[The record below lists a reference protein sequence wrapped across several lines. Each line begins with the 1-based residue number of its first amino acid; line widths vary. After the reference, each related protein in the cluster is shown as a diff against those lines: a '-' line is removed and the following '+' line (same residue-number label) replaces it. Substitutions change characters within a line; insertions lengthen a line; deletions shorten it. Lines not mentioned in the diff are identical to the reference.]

1 MQGLQE
7 VRKHFGHRIKCV
19 HVAEQQRRS
28 SLLVRL
34 DLTKR
39 RGRTDRGREGAD
51 DGGEKG
57 PKTFSSS
64 SSCTPSLLFPFLSLS
79 LSPLFQLFGPLVVV
93 AFTIGLDAPRAAS
106 ERRPHTERARADTQS
121 LRSPD
126 STNLNKN
133 QNKHITNVV
142 LNFILQGIVYM

>member
-39 RGRTDRGREGAD
+39 RGRTDR
-51 DGGEKG
+51 GEKG

>member
-7 VRKHFGHRIKCV
+7 VRKHFGHLMKGV
-19 HVAEQQRRS
+19 HIAEQQRRS

-39 RGRTDRGREGAD
+39 RGRTDRG
-51 DGGEKG
+51 EKG

-64 SSCTPSLLFPFLSLS
+64 SSCTPSLSFFPPSLS
-79 LSPLFQLFGPLVVV
+79 FSPLFQLFGPLVVV

-106 ERRPHTERARADTQS
+106 ERRPYTERARADAQS
-121 LRSPD
+121 LRSPTD
-126 STNLNKN
+126 STNLNRN

-142 LNFILQGIVYM
+142 LNFIPQGIVYSFSFETI